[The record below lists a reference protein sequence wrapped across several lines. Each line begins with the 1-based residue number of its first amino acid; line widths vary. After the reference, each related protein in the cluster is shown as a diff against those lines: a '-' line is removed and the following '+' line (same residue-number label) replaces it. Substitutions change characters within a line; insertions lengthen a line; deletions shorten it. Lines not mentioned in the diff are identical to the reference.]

1 MTSKNR
7 RISNLRPIVRLAV
20 LSLLICGLLFPL
32 LIAGLAQVF
41 FPYQT
46 GGEIIQLNGTS
57 IGSNLIAQNFNLTA
71 RARLIFFQER
81 NDSASLVDPDIT
93 LQDAYSQVPRISN
106 ATGISPDSL
115 KTIINENEE
124 GTFWI
129 FGSPYVNVLRINL
142 ALIKAYHFIYY
153 PYIYEGYQSI
163 GLQMLSPNSRL
174 NFNSGDDVSKI
185 GFLARSH
192 NSSKRFC

>member
-1 MTSKNR
+1 MTSENR
-7 RISNLRPIVRLAV
+7 RISNWRPIVRLAV

-32 LIAGLAQVF
+32 LITALAQLF
-41 FPYQT
+41 FPYQA
-46 GGEIIQLNGTS
+46 GGEIVQLNGTS

-93 LQDAYSQVPRISN
+93 LQDAYSQVPRISS

-115 KTIINENEE
+115 NTIINENEE

-142 ALIKAYHFIYY
+142 ALIKAYPFIYK
-153 PYIYEGYQSI
+153 GY
-163 GLQMLSPNSRL
+163 
-174 NFNSGDDVSKI
+174 
-185 GFLARSH
+185 
-192 NSSKRFC
+192 